1 MTKGKKVIIREYPAS
16 SIEDVIIT
24 AIKAEREKVD
34 GIVCASIVA
43 HVIEKF
49 VRVPIMAVI
58 VEESSLL
65 DSVFLLVD
73 KILPKV

>member
-1 MTKGKKVIIREYPAS
+1 M
-16 SIEDVIIT
+16 IIT

-43 HVIEKF
+43 QIIEKF

-58 VEESSLL
+58 VEESNLL
-65 DSVFLLVD
+65 DSVFLLVN
-73 KILPKV
+73 KILSKA